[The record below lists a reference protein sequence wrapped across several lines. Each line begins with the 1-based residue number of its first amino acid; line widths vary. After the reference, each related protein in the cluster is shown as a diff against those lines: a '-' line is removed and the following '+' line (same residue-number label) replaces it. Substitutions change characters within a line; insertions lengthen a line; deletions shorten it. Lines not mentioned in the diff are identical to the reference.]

1 MDVPLQ
7 EVQVGQGGRSGHVA
21 EPGSDRGGGVGRH
34 VRCSADNNEARSAS
48 SGHNPGIP
56 PIYVKKNQL

>member
-7 EVQVGQGGRSGHVA
+7 EVQVGQVGRSGHVA
-21 EPGSDRGGGVGRH
+21 ESGGDRGGGVGRH
-34 VRCSADNNEARSAS
+34 GRRSENNNEARGAS
-48 SGHNPGIP
+48 SGHNPDIP